1 MAQSPSRGADR
12 GATRQ
17 GRVVVV
23 FPRAVSSAVL
33 AVVTASCAAGT
44 ATAPDRGTP
53 VTPLPAL
60 CYSALSVAR
69 TSFEADGGSTTGR
82 IVSSHSGCGWTLTVP
97 AWITASATT
106 GTGSATVTFTVRPST
121 VEEVRTADIALADE
135 RIAITQD
142 AFSPI
147 FHNARCHKPAQVGV
161 NTGICT
167 AFVRLNAL
175 NGVTADLRQ
184 FGLSATYDLVYAG
197 GGGFYDL
204 DLLVP
209 AGFPPGTV
217 TIVFT
222 GRTREGRVG
231 TISAPL
237 EVR

>member
-1 MAQSPSRGADR
+1 MFA
-12 GATRQ
+12 
-17 GRVVVV
+17 
-23 FPRAVSSAVL
+23 RAVGSTVL
-33 AVVTASCAAGT
+33 AVVAASCAAGT

-60 CYSALSVAR
+60 CYSALSVTR

-82 IVSSHSGCGWTLTVP
+82 IVSSHSGCRWTLTVP
-97 AWITASATT
+97 AWINASATT

-121 VEEVRTADIALADE
+121 VEEVRIADIALAEE

-142 AFSPI
+142 AFNPI
-147 FHNARCHKPAQVGV
+147 FHNARCHKPAQVGR

-167 AFVRLNAL
+167 AFVRADAK

-184 FGLSATYDLVYAG
+184 FGLSATYDLVYVAASSG
-197 GGGFYDL
+197 LYDL
-204 DLLVP
+204 DLPVP

-217 TIVFT
+217 TITFT

-231 TISAPL
+231 TVSALL